1 MARDPVC
8 GMNIKEEESVGSS
21 MHKGNT
27 YYFCSQGCKN
37 QFDSDPDKYLKTEEM
52 SIQTDMPT
60 FSERGLERIDL
71 HVDGMSCASCVA
83 KVEKGLSKLT
93 GVKKVSVNLA
103 TERATIG
110 LNPDQVSNRDI
121 IDTINGLGYHVKTE
135 QMILPIKGMSCASC
149 VNKVE
154 KALEALPGVVD
165 ASVNIGT
172 EEARVN
178 YISEVVQLAD
188 FEKAVGS
195 AGDYHV
201 LDIQEKNRE
210 DVEKQNR
217 EKNYN
222 TLKRKFFLG
231 AVLSALILLGSMQR
245 MVPILQDIP
254 SPIMKVILFILTT
267 PVIVWIGSQF
277 YRGFWISLKH
287 RTADMNTLVAVGT
300 GSAYLYSSLAT
311 FFPEFITQGG
321 SDAHVYFDTAA
332 IIITLILLGRLLEAR
347 AKGQTSE
354 AIRRLMGLKP
364 KTARVVR
371 NNKEIDIPIVDV
383 NVGDIVVVRPG
394 EKIPV
399 DGIVTEGQSSVD
411 ESMITGESIPVF
423 KKAGDEVVGATLNK
437 TGSFRFEAK
446 RVGKETVLS
455 QIIRM
460 VQEAQ
465 GSKAP
470 IQRLADKV
478 ASIFVPIVI
487 SIACITFIIWALF
500 GPPPVFTR
508 ALLNFI
514 AVLIIACP
522 CALGL
527 ATPTAIMAG
536 TGLGAE
542 YGVLIKGGETLE
554 MIHRIQSVVF
564 DKTGTL
570 THGQPVVTDIIPLSD
585 WEEASILRFAASAEK
600 GSEHPLGEAIVT
612 TAVKR
617 GIELTVPEQ
626 FKALPGQGIT
636 ATVEGIPIV
645 LGNEK
650 LMKNQ
655 GIELESVKQHLK
667 EMTQSGKTVMVLAA
681 AKKPAGLLALADT
694 LKANAKEVINTLQK
708 MGLEVI
714 LLTGD
719 NRLSGEAIG
728 REAGVDRVI
737 AEVLPEDKAKEIK
750 RLQGEGK
757 SVAMV
762 GDGINDAPALAQAD
776 VGIAIGT
783 GTDVAMETADITL
796 MRDDLE
802 GIIRAILLSKRTL
815 RTIKQNLFWAFFYNV
830 ISIPI
835 AAGLLF
841 PFFGILL
848 KPVFAAAAMSFSS
861 VSVVSN
867 SLRLKRFKM

>member
-1 MARDPVC
+1 MAHDPVC
-8 GMNIKEEESVGSS
+8 GMNIKEKESAGNSKY
-21 MHKGNT
+21 KGKT
-27 YYFCSQGCKN
+27 YYFCSRGCKK
-37 QFDSDPDKYLKTEEM
+37 QFDADPDKYLKMEDM
-52 SIQTDMPT
+52 PVQTDMPR
-60 FSERGLERIDL
+60 FSDESLVRIDL
-71 HVDGMSCASCVA
+71 HIEGMSCASCVT

-93 GVKKVSVNLA
+93 GVNEVNVNLA
-103 TERATIG
+103 TEKATVAFH
-110 LNPDQVSNRDI
+110 PDQVSYRDMI
-121 IDTINGLGYHVKTE
+121 ETIDGLGYHVKTE
-135 QMILPIKGMSCASC
+135 QTILPIKGMSCASC

-154 KALEALPGVVD
+154 KALGDLPGVVD
-165 ASVNIGT
+165 ASVNFGT
-172 EEARVN
+172 EEAKVN
-178 YISEVVQLAD
+178 VISDTAHFAD
-188 FEKAVGS
+188 FEKAVSS

-201 LDIQEKNRE
+201 LDIQEKDRE
-210 DVEKQNR
+210 DVEQQSR
-217 EKNYN
+217 EKHYN
-222 TLKRKFFLG
+222 TLKRKFFMG
-231 AVLSALILLGSMQR
+231 GVLSALILLGSMQR
-245 MVPILQDIP
+245 MIPGLQDVP
-254 SPIMKVILFILTT
+254 ESIMKVILFILTT
-267 PVIVWIGSQF
+267 PVILWIGSQF
-277 YRGFWISLKH
+277 YRGFWITLKH

-300 GSAYLYSSLAT
+300 GSAYLYSAVAT
-311 FFPEFITQGG
+311 FFPDFITQGG
-321 SDAHVYFDTAA
+321 TEAHVYFDTAA

-354 AIRRLMGLKP
+354 AIRRLIGLKP
-364 KTARVVR
+364 KTARVIR
-371 NNKEIDIPIVDV
+371 NKKEIDIPLDEVTP
-383 NVGDIVVVRPG
+383 GDIVIVRPG

-437 TGSFRFEAK
+437 TGSFHFEAK
-446 RVGKETVLS
+446 RVGKETILS

-478 ASIFVPIVI
+478 ASIFVPVVI
-487 SIACITFIIWALF
+487 GIAFITFGVWALF

-527 ATPTAIMAG
+527 ATPTAIMVG

-554 MIHRIQSVVF
+554 IIHRIQSVVL

-570 THGQPVVTDIIPLSD
+570 THGQPVVTDIISLSD
-585 WEEASILRFAASAEK
+585 WDEKSILRFAASAEK
-600 GSEHPLGEAIVT
+600 GSEHPLGEAIVEKAIQQKIDLST
-612 TAVKR
+612 P
-617 GIELTVPEQ
+617 GQ
-626 FKALPGQGIT
+626 FEAIPGQGIT
-636 ATVEGIPIV
+636 ATVEGTPIV

-650 LMKNQ
+650 LMMNQ
-655 GIELESVKQHLK
+655 GINLKPVKQHLD
-667 EMTQSGKTVMVLAA
+667 ELTRGGKTVMILAA
-681 AKKPAGLLALADT
+681 DSKPVGLLALADT
-694 LKANAKEVINTLQK
+694 LKDNAREVIDHLQK
-708 MGLEVI
+708 MDLEVI
-714 LLTGD
+714 MLTGD
-719 NRLSGEAIG
+719 NLLAGESIG

-750 RLQGEGK
+750 RLQDEGK

-776 VGIAIGT
+776 VGIAIGS

-802 GIIRAILLSKRTL
+802 GIIRAVLLSKRTL

-830 ISIPI
+830 IGIPI

-867 SLRLKRFKM
+867 SLRLKQFKM